1 MDLYSN
7 NMMLDWETS
16 RRVAELRSMAGRTV
30 PEASKE
36 TQEERHEPFTAFG
49 RAWHD
54 LFQHRNHGYKRV

>member
-16 RRVAELRSMAGRTV
+16 RRVAELRAMARTGQAE
-30 PEASKE
+30 PS
-36 TQEERHEPFTAFG
+36 EEKHEEHSEPFTAFG

-54 LFQHRNHGYKRV
+54 LFQHRNHDYKRA